1 MRRAEENRT
10 VGRGIPGQE
19 PSAQSP
25 RVFWELGDMQGGPR
39 HRGMTRTVGGAERRP
54 MGHTQGIWGLRCHI
68 TPGLPTEG
76 RCG

>member
-25 RVFWELGDMQGGPR
+25 RVFWELGDMQGG
-39 HRGMTRTVGGAERRP
+39 RGTGG
-54 MGHTQGIWGLRCHI
+54 
-68 TPGLPTEG
+68 
-76 RCG
+76 